1 MLSWIKKKQLAIL
14 GVLVDGEW
22 MDFFERVKI
31 KCLSHFRDR
40 FLAHSNS
47 WSSITQN
54 FLNRLSPGQMENL
67 DSDVM
72 QEEIKKAMLD
82 YGPDKS
88 SVPDGWT
95 FDFIRKFWYL
105 IEANVVVVV
114 MEFLNSY
121 KFPKV
126 CNPSIIALIPK
137 FCDSNCVKDFHP
149 ISLLGCRYKI
159 ISKFLANHLMLVIE
173 AFE

>member
-1 MLSWIKKKQLAIL
+1 
-14 GVLVDGEW
+14 
-22 MDFFERVKI
+22 
-31 KCLSHFRDR
+31 
-40 FLAHSNS
+40 
-47 WSSITQN
+47 
-54 FLNRLSPGQMENL
+54 MENL

-173 AFE
+173 AFEWFEQPTFVRDPKILDGPMIMNEVVVWCKEKHKKSLIFKIDLEKAYDSVW